1 MTIASEFYDMA
12 VEMLGDP
19 EIGFDGTLQLKVT
32 TPNPA
37 KPWDPTVTTENVAIR
52 LFYTDQKAGFVNG
65 SPIAKGEKVFLC
77 YAPQGYNFGNI
88 EGSAFTDH
96 NGRKWKVNAVEV
108 IGAGNVDIVYYLKIG
123 V

>member
-19 EIGFDGTLQLKVT
+19 EIGFDGTLKIETNV
-32 TPNPA
+32 PNPA
-37 KPWDPTVTTENVAIR
+37 KPWEITKFIEDLAIR

-65 SPIAKGEKVFLC
+65 SPIMKGEKVFLC
-77 YAPQGYNFGNI
+77 YAPEGYDFSLV
-88 EGSAFTDH
+88 EGSSFVDH
-96 NGRKWKVNAVEV
+96 KGRHWKINATES
-108 IGAGNVDIVYYLKIG
+108 IGAGNVDIVYYIKIG